1 MTIEDKKNTLINYLY
16 SLEKITIG
24 CSGGVDSILLATM
37 AVETLG
43 VDNVLLLHIKSDFAI
58 ESETA
63 NFLQLVN
70 ALNCLYKII
79 TVDDLL
85 EDDKIA
91 ENSPQRCYFCK
102 KRIMTLLRSEAK
114 KENIL
119 NVADGTNIDDFNDY
133 RPGMQAT
140 KELKIIHP
148 FVECG
153 FTKEMIRNI
162 AKEYNLSV
170 ANLPANSC
178 LATRIPYYV
187 QLHKE
192 MLQMTHKAEV
202 YLKELGVFNCRV
214 RYFDGAANIV
224 VDEGSFDVI
233 FRHYIGICKFLKSL
247 GYDDVA
253 INLTPYQCGDLN
265 RKLNRK

>member
-1 MTIEDKKNTLINYLY
+1 MTIEDKKNTLINYLH
-16 SLEKITIG
+16 SLKKLTIG
-24 CSGGVDSILLATM
+24 CSGGVDSLLLATM

-63 NFLQLVN
+63 NFLQLVKT
-70 ALNCLYKII
+70 LNCRYKII

-85 EDDKIA
+85 EDA
-91 ENSPQRCYFCK
+91 EIVKNSPQRCYFCK
-102 KRIMTLLRSEAK
+102 KRIMTLLRHESEKA
-114 KENIL
+114 NIL
-119 NVADGTNIDDFNDY
+119 HVADGTNLDDFTDY

-140 KELKIIHP
+140 KELEIIHP
-148 FVECG
+148 FVECD
-153 FTKEMIRNI
+153 FTKEMIRSI
-162 AKEYNLSV
+162 ANEYNLGV
-170 ANLPANSC
+170 ANLPSNSC

-187 QLHKE
+187 QLHKDI
-192 MLQMTHKAEV
+192 LQMTHAAEV

-214 RYFDGAANIV
+214 RYFDGVANIV
-224 VDEGSFDVI
+224 TDEGSFEII
-233 FRHYIGICKFLKSL
+233 FKHYKGICKFLKSL